1 MPGVR
6 CAHNKCGNM
15 QPHRPIR
22 EAGLELGIPP
32 DDLIPYGAHFTKVR
46 LPWAERDHSPG
57 NGKLILV
64 TGITPTAHGEGKTV
78 TAIGLAQSMRHLGR
92 KAVATLRQPS
102 MGPIFGMKGGATGGG
117 KAQVVPSELIN
128 LHFTGDF
135 HAIAAAHNLLAA
147 LLDAHIFHGNAL
159 DVDPEQILWP
169 RTVDVNDRALRQVTV
184 CEGNGNGTPHP
195 ARFVITAASE
205 VMAIFALA
213 ASYDDL
219 RRRLSNIT
227 VALTRAGKPVTAAD
241 VGAVGAMM
249 ATLREALQPNLAQT
263 ADGTPVLLHAGPF
276 ANIAHGTA
284 SVLSQ
289 RLALEHAEFVL
300 NEAGFGADLGA
311 EKYFDIVM
319 PSSGLQPCAAVVVA
333 TVRALAAHGE
343 GDVAKG
349 LANLGRHLDIVSRFG
364 VPAVVAIN
372 RFPSDTEEDLAVLA
386 EFCRS
391 RGVPCGLSEVFAKGA
406 EGGLDLA
413 QKVMDAALSGTAHP
427 RSLYTPE
434 VLLERKLQ
442 TIARC
447 VYGADGVT
455 LSAAA
460 QAQADRFAALGLG
473 HLPVCVVKTPLSFTE
488 DPKRHGAPTGWT
500 LPVTEIQA
508 STGAGFLLAIAG
520 NTMRMPGLGK
530 DPQARR
536 IDLSPEGEI
545 IGVC

>member
-1 MPGVR
+1 
-6 CAHNKCGNM
+6 M
-15 QPHRPIR
+15 QPHRSIR

-32 DDLIPYGAHFTKVR
+32 GDLIPYGKHFTKVR
-46 LPWAERDHSPG
+46 LPWAERDYPPA

-78 TAIGLAQSMRHLGR
+78 TAIGLAQSMRYLNR

-117 KAQVVPSELIN
+117 QAQVVPSELIN

-147 LLDAHIFHGNAL
+147 MLDAHIFHGNSL
-159 DVDPEQILWP
+159 DIDPERILWP
-169 RTVDVNDRALRQVTV
+169 RTVDVNDRALRHVTV
-184 CEGNGNGTPHP
+184 CEGKGNGTPHP

-213 ASYDDL
+213 SSYDDL
-219 RRRLSNIT
+219 RRRLANIT
-227 VALTRAGKPVTAAD
+227 AALTRTGAPVRAAD
-241 VGAVGAMM
+241 LDAVGSMM
-249 ATLREALQPNLAQT
+249 AILREALQPNLAQT
-263 ADGTPVLLHAGPF
+263 VDGTPVFLHAGPF

-319 PSSGLQPCAAVVVA
+319 PSSGLKPAAAVVVA
-333 TVRALAAHGE
+333 TVRALAAQGG
-343 GDVAKG
+343 GDMAKG
-349 LANLGRHLDIVSRFG
+349 LPNLGRHLDIVARFG
-364 VPAVVAIN
+364 VPAVVAVN
-372 RFPSDTEEDLAVLA
+372 HFPGDTSAELALLQD
-386 EFCRS
+386 FCRD
-391 RGVPCGLSEVFAKGA
+391 RGVACGVSKVFERGA
-406 EGGLDLA
+406 EGGVDVA
-413 QKVMDAALSGTAHP
+413 ERVMEAVNSGRADP
-427 RSLYTPE
+427 RPLYSPE
-434 VLLERKLQ
+434 IPVESKLQ
-442 TIARC
+442 AIARC
-447 VYGADGVT
+447 VYGAEGVSLT
-455 LSAAA
+455 PAA
-460 QAQADRFAALGLG
+460 QAQAGRLTSMGLAG
-473 HLPVCVVKTPLSFTE
+473 LPVCVVKTPLSFTE
-488 DPKRHGAPTGWT
+488 DPKKLGAPTGWT
-500 LPVTEIQA
+500 LPVTELQA
-508 STGAGFLLAIAG
+508 CTGAGFLLAIAG

-536 IDLSPEGEI
+536 IDLGPDGEI

>member
-1 MPGVR
+1 
-6 CAHNKCGNM
+6 M

-22 EAGLELGIPP
+22 EAGIELGIPP
-32 DDLIPYGAHFTKVR
+32 DDLIPYGKHFTKVR
-46 LPWAERDHSPG
+46 LPWAESDHPPV

-78 TAIGLAQSMRHLGR
+78 TAIGLAQSMRYLKR

-147 LLDAHIFHGNAL
+147 MVDAHIFHGNAL
-159 DVDPEQILWP
+159 HIDPEHILWP
-169 RTVDVNDRALRQVTV
+169 RTVDVNDRALRHITV
-184 CEGNGNGTPHP
+184 CEGKGNGVPHA

-213 ASYDDL
+213 SSYDDL

-227 VALTRAGKPVTAAD
+227 VALTRSGAAVRAAD
-241 VGAVGAMM
+241 VDAVGAMM
-249 ATLREALQPNLAQT
+249 AILREALQPNLAQT
-263 ADGTPVLLHAGPF
+263 VDGTPVFLHAGPF

-319 PSSGLQPCAAVVVA
+319 PSSRLKPSAAVVVA
-333 TVRALAAHGE
+333 TVRALAAQGG
-343 GDVAKG
+343 GDLAAG
-349 LANLGRHLDIVSRFG
+349 LPNLGRHLDIVARFG

-372 RFPSDTEEDLAVLA
+372 HFPSDTMADLALVQD
-386 EFCRS
+386 FCRD
-391 RGVPCGLSEVFAKGA
+391 RGVACGVSEVFGRGA
-406 EGGLDLA
+406 EGGLDVA
-413 QKVMDAALSGTAHP
+413 ERVMEVADSGRANP
-427 RSLYTPE
+427 RPLYMPE
-434 VLLERKLQ
+434 MPVERKLQ
-442 TIARC
+442 AIARC
-447 VYGADGVT
+447 VYGADGVSLT
-455 LSAAA
+455 AAA
-460 QAQADRFAALGLG
+460 QAQAERFTAMGCG
-473 HLPVCVVKTPLSFTE
+473 DFPVCVVKTPLSFTE
-488 DPKRHGAPTGWT
+488 DPKRLGAPTGWT
-500 LPVTEIQA
+500 LPVTELQA
-508 STGAGFLLAIAG
+508 CTGAGFLLAIAG

-536 IDLSPEGEI
+536 IDLGPDGEI
-545 IGVC
+545 LGVC